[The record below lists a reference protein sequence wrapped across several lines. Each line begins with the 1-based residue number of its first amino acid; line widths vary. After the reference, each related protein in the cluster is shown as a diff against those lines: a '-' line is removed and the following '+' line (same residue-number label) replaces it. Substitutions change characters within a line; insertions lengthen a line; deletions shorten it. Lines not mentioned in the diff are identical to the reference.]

1 MDFQE
6 NENSERSFS
15 IELSYDKHRLS
26 TLTTD
31 VHDGVLVEGTLG
43 TLQHATFVDPEIL
56 EVKGSCG
63 VLRVHLRRS
72 EITVMDTINKDIGD
86 DTKWKQELKQ

>member
-1 MDFQE
+1 MDSQG
-6 NENSERSFS
+6 NENNERSFS
-15 IELSYDKHRLS
+15 IELSYDKHSLS

-31 VHDGVLVEGTLG
+31 VHDGVIIEGTLG
-43 TLQHATFVDPEIL
+43 TLQHATFVEPEIL

-72 EITVMDTINKDIGD
+72 EITVINKANKHGECES
-86 DTKWKQELKQ
+86 KCN

>member
-1 MDFQE
+1 MDFQD

-31 VHDGVLVEGTLG
+31 VHDGVLIEGTLG

-72 EITVMDTINKDIGD
+72 EIAVMRTTSKCIGD
-86 DTKWKQELKQ
+86 DSKCKQEIK